1 MTAFLADEYKD
12 YKNPFYDETKESK
25 LDVDNLIFEN
35 TELCNNKSRVAYDKG
50 LDLYAMIAQS
60 AYNNDYWDNMEH
72 YKEGTEIEIDGKK
85 VICGHKTH
93 INVQGKTR
101 RKTGKVLN
109 LASTYGMGGKAAG
122 EKLGFEG
129 PSAAEE
135 GEKLLDNF
143 FRGFPAIYVAIDES
157 KKKLQRDGFVSGL
170 LGRRRHL
177 PWVNDPDYEVK
188 PMDASSVYNPFLIC
202 NRPKPKSSAEIFWEE
217 VVKLYCNWSYV
228 YQLQKQNKSGKINEE
243 PDHTMSNPTYERLAK
258 LAANPYMWDKPCISK
273 TEFDSMVKRQAK
285 PKALARFAK
294 HSYTRRQYINNSTLE
309 TCEQIVYLLEKDE
322 QGEFKIMTN
331 REKLLADADEHNHIY
346 APAYD
351 LPVVDI
357 SMSTEFPK
365 EAILIQANTGRKA
378 QAMRQ
383 CFNAQIQGS
392 AATLTKLAMID
403 IARDEKMK
411 QMDAKLI
418 IPVHDELLM
427 ECPAFYAEEVATRL
441 PELMCGAAIKANDPI
456 PQACDPDTC
465 DRWYANEMAAHLL
478 DEYNEL
484 VNGNPKKK
492 IEPIPLAEAM
502 QKIIDEYCEFPA
514 DAIKHSIET
523 GEELVFD

>member
-188 PMDASSVYNPFLIC
+188 PMDASSIYNPFLNC
-202 NRPKPKSSAEIFWEE
+202 NKPKPKSSAEIFWEE
-217 VVKLYCNWSYV
+217 VIKMYV
-228 YQLQKQNKSGKINEE
+228 NKSKSKDGLKNNE
-243 PDHTMSNPTYERLAK
+243 YEHLAK
-258 LAANPYMWDKPCISK
+258 LAANPYLWDKPCADKAQIESLIK
-273 TEFDSMVKRQAK
+273 RKAKVKDIAQYV
-285 PKALARFAK
+285 K
-294 HSYTRRQYINNSTLE
+294 HSYTRRQAVDNATLE
-309 TCEQIVYLLEKDE
+309 TFEYTAYSLEKDE
-322 QGEFKIMTN
+322 QGELKIMTN
-331 REKLLADADEHNHIY
+331 REKLLADIDEYNHISVALY
-346 APAYD
+346 DAPEVN
-351 LPVVDI
+351 L
-357 SMSTEFPK
+357 SLSTVFPK
-365 EAILIQANTGRKA
+365 EPVLIQANTGRKA

-383 CFNAQIQGS
+383 CFNARIQGS

-403 IARDEKMK
+403 IANDEKMK

-427 ECPAFYAEEVATRL
+427 ECPAFYADEVAVRL
-441 PELMCGAAIKANDPI
+441 PELMCGAALKANDPI
-456 PQACDPDTC
+456 PQACDPDVC
-465 DRWYANEMAAHLL
+465 DRWYSNEMAAHLL
-478 DEYNEL
+478 DDYNEL
-484 VNGNPKKK
+484 INGNQKKK
-492 IEPIPLAEAM
+492 IAPIPPAEAM
-502 QKIIDEYCEFPA
+502 QKIIEEYSEFPA
-514 DAIKHSIET
+514 EAVRHSIET